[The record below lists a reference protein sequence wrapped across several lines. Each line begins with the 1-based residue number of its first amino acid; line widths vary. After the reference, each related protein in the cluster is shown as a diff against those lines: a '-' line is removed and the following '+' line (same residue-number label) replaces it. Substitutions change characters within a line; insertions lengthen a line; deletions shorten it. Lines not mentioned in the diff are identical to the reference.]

1 MQLRRKIA
9 LLTGALVFTAP
20 ALTACGFDWATDREN
35 DTIAGTNNRTK
46 DVDVLN
52 AVLVAAENGE
62 ARLVATFANNVQD
75 ASVEVTGV
83 APGEGSE
90 GVTIKGFKPFEIAKY
105 GMAAPAKDDAE
116 VLVTGDDVMLGKH
129 VRLVFDFSTGES
141 AMVNV
146 QVMPAWEEYAGWGPG
161 GASQERPE
169 RPGAHHGEEHA
180 EDAAS
185 ATASAEATPSASHE
199 GSAHADSSESAAAH

>member
-35 DTIAGTNNRTK
+35 DAVAGTNNRTQ

-52 AVLVAAENGE
+52 AVLVATENGE
-62 ARLVATFANNVQD
+62 ARLVATFSNNVQD
-75 ASVEVTGV
+75 APVEVTGV
-83 APGEGSE
+83 SAGEGSE
-90 GVTIKGFKPFEIAKY
+90 SVEIEGFKPIEIAKY
-105 GMAAPAKDDAE
+105 GMAAPSKDDPE
-116 VLVTGDDVMLGKH
+116 ILVTGDDVVRGGH
-129 VRLVFDFSTGES
+129 VRLVFDFSTGTS

-161 GASQERPE
+161 GGSEERTE
-169 RPGAHHGEEHA
+169 RPGARHGAGHA
-180 EDAAS
+180 EEEASDEAHSSESTDADA
-185 ATASAEATPSASHE
+185 
-199 GSAHADSSESAAAH
+199 SESAAH